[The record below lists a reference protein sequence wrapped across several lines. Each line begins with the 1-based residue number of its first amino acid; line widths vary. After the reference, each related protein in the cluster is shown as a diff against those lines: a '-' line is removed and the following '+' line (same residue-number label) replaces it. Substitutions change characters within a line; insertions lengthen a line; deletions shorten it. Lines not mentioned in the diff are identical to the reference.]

1 MMGARGGASTG
12 TPSGES
18 VHRAMYG
25 GSLHRRGV
33 CQSHRDARRIVSSS
47 SSSSRLASRRLVSSR
62 VVLFLFAKS
71 GVHRA
76 RREGNAGQVYYG
88 IYRLPAGLKRRNE
101 DTSEERPLRFEDDGD

>member
-1 MMGARGGASTG
+1 VRVCIVRCMEVRCIGAVYANRIEMRVGLCHLRLRRLVSRRVAS
-12 TPSGES
+12 S
-18 VHRAMYG
+18 
-25 GSLHRRGV
+25 
-33 CQSHRDARRIVSSS
+33 
-47 SSSSRLASRRLVSSR
+47 RLVSSR

-101 DTSEERPLRFEDDGD
+101 DTSEE